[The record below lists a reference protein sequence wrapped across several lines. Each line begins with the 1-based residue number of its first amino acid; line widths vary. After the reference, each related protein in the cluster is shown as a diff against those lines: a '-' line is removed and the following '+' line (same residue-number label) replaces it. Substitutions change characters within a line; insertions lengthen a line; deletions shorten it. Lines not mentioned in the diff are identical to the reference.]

1 MYSVFVVLLF
11 VLGLILII
19 KGGDYFVE
27 AASWIAEVSGIP
39 KFIIGATIVSIA
51 TTMPELIVSLFATLS
66 GKIDIATGN
75 AIGSVT
81 ANSGVIMG
89 ISVICMPVAVKSK
102 NYSIKS
108 LLLLTSISVLYI
120 FSLKGKLNYIGCI
133 ILAVIFIIF
142 IVENIKGAKNASN
155 TERLKIKSKN
165 EIYSN
170 VLKFILGCTGI
181 ILGANLLVNNGTV
194 IAKMLHVP
202 ESIIAVTMIA
212 IGTSLP
218 ELITTLTA
226 IKKKQAS
233 LSAGNIIGA
242 NIIDTTL
249 ILPLCTFAA
258 KKPLTVPS
266 QSLMFDIPV
275 CILIAAVI
283 LIPTLMKS
291 KFSRWQGV
299 ASLAIYLA
307 YVVAIVSFSR

>member
-1 MYSVFVVLLF
+1 MYYIVVVLLF
-11 VLGLILII
+11 MLGLILII

-51 TTMPELIVSLFATLS
+51 TTMPELIVSLFATIS

-81 ANSGVIMG
+81 ANSGIIMG
-89 ISVICMPVAVKSK
+89 ISIICMPAAIKSK
-102 NYSIKS
+102 NYITKA
-108 LLLLTSISVLYI
+108 LMLITSISVLYI

-133 ILAVIFIIF
+133 ILAVIFILFIF
-142 IVENIKGAKNASN
+142 ENIKSAKNTSSN
-155 TERLKIKSKN
+155 ERLKVKSKS

-170 VLKFILGCTGI
+170 IVKFILGCAGI

-249 ILPLCTFAA
+249 ILPICSLAA
-258 KKPLTVPS
+258 KKPLAVST
-266 QSLMFDIPV
+266 QSLLFDIPI
-275 CILIAAVI
+275 CLLITSII

-291 KFSRWQGV
+291 KFSKWQGITTLV
-299 ASLAIYLA
+299 IYFL
-307 YVVAIVSFSR
+307 YVIGIVNFTK